1 MDYFL
6 LLSVDLETALFKEHS
21 KRLTETIIAY
31 VNQDESRLDELVAM
45 VNGGKP
51 ILAQRASWPLSYVA
65 IRNPDWIGKHLPS
78 LISLLDR
85 TDLHQ
90 AVTRNIYRFLQE
102 IDIPEELEG
111 NVAESAIRH
120 IREPGTP
127 VAIKAFAITVL
138 GNLCKKYPEL
148 AHEVR
153 LLLEDQRHN
162 ESGAIQVRMRCVLK
176 ELDKI
181 RPGR

>member
-1 MDYFL
+1 MDLATVL
-6 LLSVDLETALFKEHS
+6 LKEHS

-31 VNQDESRLDELVAM
+31 VNQDESRLDELVAL
-45 VNGGKP
+45 VTGGKP

-65 IRNPDWIGKHLPS
+65 IRNPDWIEKHLPS
-78 LISLLDR
+78 LISLLKR

-111 NVAESAIRH
+111 KVAESAIRH
-120 IREPGTP
+120 IHDPRTP
-127 VAIKAFAITVL
+127 IAIKAFAITVL

-148 AHEVR
+148 AQEVR
-153 LLLEDQRHN
+153 LLLEDERLN
-162 ESGAIQVRMRCVLK
+162 ESGAIKVRMRCVLK
-176 ELDKI
+176 ALDKLDKI
-181 RPGR
+181 KPGR